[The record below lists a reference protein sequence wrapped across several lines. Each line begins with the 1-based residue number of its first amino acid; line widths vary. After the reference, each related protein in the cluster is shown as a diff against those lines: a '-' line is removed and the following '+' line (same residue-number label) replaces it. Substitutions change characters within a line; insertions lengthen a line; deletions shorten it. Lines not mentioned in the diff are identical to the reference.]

1 MNKCKTANTIILVE
15 GEKILQ
21 EEKAIAITFN
31 NYFTDVAHCLG
42 LKKKN
47 IGLENSL
54 SKIVKTFRNFESIKN
69 IKESQQAAE
78 NSSFSI
84 KTISEEEVKIAIGK
98 VI

>member
-1 MNKCKTANTIILVE
+1 MHKCKTANTIILVE
-15 GEKILQ
+15 DEKILQ

-31 NYFTDVAHCLG
+31 NYFTDVTHSLG

>member
-15 GEKILQ
+15 DEKILQ

-31 NYFTDVAHCLG
+31 NYFTDVTHSLG

-54 SKIVKTFRNFESIKN
+54 SKIVKTFRDFESIKN

>member
-15 GEKILQ
+15 DEKILQ

-31 NYFTDVAHCLG
+31 NYFTDVTHSLG

-84 KTISEEEVKIAIGK
+84 KTISGEEVKIAIGK

>member
-31 NYFTDVAHCLG
+31 NYFTDVTHSLG

-78 NSSFSI
+78 NSSFST

>member
-15 GEKILQ
+15 DEKILQ

-31 NYFTDVAHCLG
+31 NYFTDVTHSLG

>member
-1 MNKCKTANTIILVE
+1 MNKCKTANTIILAE

-31 NYFTDVAHCLG
+31 NYFTDVTHSLG

>member
-15 GEKILQ
+15 DEKILQ

-31 NYFTDVAHCLG
+31 NYFTDVTHSLG

-54 SKIVKTFRNFESIKN
+54 SKIVKTFRNFERVKN

>member
-15 GEKILQ
+15 DEKILQ
-21 EEKAIAITFN
+21 EGKAIAITFN
-31 NYFTDVAHCLG
+31 NYFTDVTHSLG

-54 SKIVKTFRNFESIKN
+54 SKIVKTFRDFESIKN

-84 KTISEEEVKIAIGK
+84 KTISDEEVKIAIGK

>member
-1 MNKCKTANTIILVE
+1 M
-15 GEKILQ
+15 Q

-31 NYFTDVAHCLG
+31 NYFTDVTHSLG

-54 SKIVKTFRNFESIKN
+54 AKIVKTFRNFESIKN

>member
-15 GEKILQ
+15 DEKILQ

-31 NYFTDVAHCLG
+31 NYFTDVTHSLG

-54 SKIVKTFRNFESIKN
+54 SKNVKTFRNFESIKN

>member
-15 GEKILQ
+15 DEKILQ

-31 NYFTDVAHCLG
+31 NYFTDATHSLG

>member
-1 MNKCKTANTIILVE
+1 MNKCKTANPIILVE
-15 GEKILQ
+15 DEKILQ

-31 NYFTDVAHCLG
+31 NYFTDVTHSLG

>member
-15 GEKILQ
+15 DEKILQ

-31 NYFTDVAHCLG
+31 NYFTDVTHSLG

-84 KTISEEEVKIAIGK
+84 KTTSEEEVKIAIGK

>member
-1 MNKCKTANTIILVE
+1 MNKCKTANTIVFVE
-15 GEKILQ
+15 DEKILQ

-31 NYFTDVAHCLG
+31 NYFTDVTHSLG

>member
-31 NYFTDVAHCLG
+31 NYFTDVTHSLG